1 MTVACVSQGIAGIV
15 NEVNVQS
22 LGLIMRLFSSEG
34 GALFVE
40 IYEEKIIALFL
51 DDIQANLT
59 RYSRRCMVTKR
70 SSSLSCLLNP
80 TDSLGRC

>member
-1 MTVACVSQGIAGIV
+1 MVAYVSQGIAGTV

-22 LGLIMRLFSSEG
+22 FGLIMKLFSSRG

-40 IYEEKIIALFL
+40 VYEEKIIVLFL

-59 RYSRRCMVTKR
+59 RYSRRCRVTNR
-70 SSSLSCLLNP
+70 SSSVSCLLNP